1 MYLQVDNLSM
11 TYDKKVLYNNASF
24 RILPNEKVGIVG
36 ANGVGKSTLMEAH
49 RKCHVYAL

>member
-24 RILPNEKVGIVG
+24 RIQPNE
-36 ANGVGKSTLMEAH
+36 
-49 RKCHVYAL
+49 